1 MAENSFD
8 ISQDLA
14 AAVSETVP
22 ETTSAS
28 QVNSAALEAVPE
40 PAGRLTFPKCERLRH
55 RCAVTR
61 LFDEGAS
68 EYAYPLRM
76 FYLTVDEAEL
86 DRMFHGYIPADMA
99 HLQMMVTVPKKKFKH
114 AVDRVWLRRRIRES
128 YRLNRL
134 SLRATVQADASGRY
148 LLLAFIYVGAEKR
161 GYESIN
167 KKMVKLLDKAATI
180 FNPPKEVAPK
190 ETEAKETEPTAETS
204 ETKDNEAKE

>member
-1 MAENSFD
+1 MAENSPD
-8 ISQDLA
+8 ISLDLTTDA
-14 AAVSETVP
+14 ETNPVAG
-22 ETTSAS
+22 AS
-28 QVNSAALEAVPE
+28 QVNSAAAETAAAAV
-40 PAGRLTFPKCERLRH
+40 AGVRLTFSKCERLRH

-61 LFDEGAS
+61 LFDEGES

-86 DRMFHGYIPADMA
+86 DRMFHGYVPADMA

-134 SLRATVQADASGRY
+134 PLRATVQADAAGRY

-167 KKMVKLLDKAATI
+167 KKMVKLLDKAAAI
-180 FNPPKEVAPK
+180 FNPPKETENKEAAPK
-190 ETEAKETEPTAETS
+190 PETPEPQEDEAKE
-204 ETKDNEAKE
+204 